1 MQHAFLLIWVER
13 DLEELQRLLL
23 VAYVAQ
29 KAVSGFQLLLTAAQ
43 RGNPLF
49 HIAPDSEQSAGTRWK
64 RCDCPAQRGNGGDRI
79 AKKRACARKK
89 FRSKPPASNRHDLRP
104 CDPDLRRTS
113 P

>member
-49 HIAPDSEQSAGTRWK
+49 HIAPDSEQSAATRWK
-64 RCDCPAQRGNGGDRI
+64 RGDCLAQRGNGGERI
-79 AKKRACARKK
+79 AKKRARQ
-89 FRSKPPASNRHDLRP
+89 
-104 CDPDLRRTS
+104 S
-113 P
+113 PRFQRVAADCSETGAM